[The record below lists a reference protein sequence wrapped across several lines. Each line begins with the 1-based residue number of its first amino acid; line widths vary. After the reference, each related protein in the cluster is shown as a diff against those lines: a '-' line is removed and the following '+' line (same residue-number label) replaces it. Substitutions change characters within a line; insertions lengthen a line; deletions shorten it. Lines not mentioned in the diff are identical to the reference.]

1 MDILD
6 IRLCNW
12 IERGDKMF
20 KVIGIVAG
28 AAVLMLL
35 IAFLAG
41 VVLCWKL
48 AGNITKEFAH
58 INGEKER

>member
-1 MDILD
+1 
-6 IRLCNW
+6 
-12 IERGDKMF
+12 MF

>member
-1 MDILD
+1 
-6 IRLCNW
+6 
-12 IERGDKMF
+12 MF
-20 KVIGIVAG
+20 KIIGIVAG

-41 VVLCWKL
+41 VMLCWKP

-58 INGEKER
+58 INEEKER